1 MLSSGMCV
9 NFFLRLPWGEN
20 SINLIYFRDN
30 FTEFLTG
37 NGEKTSESAKAVSFG
52 ECFPDGSVVKNL
64 PANAGNA
71 GSIPGSGRSPGKG
84 NGNPLQYFCL
94 GNPIDREPGWG
105 NSPRGL
111 KRVGRSDQ
119 CTETLLSITS
129 PDP

>member
-1 MLSSGMCV
+1 MRV

-52 ECFPDGSVVKNL
+52 ECFPDGSVVKRL

-71 GSIPGSGRSPGKG
+71 GSIPGWGRSPGEG
-84 NGNPLQYFCL
+84 NSNTLQYYSL
-94 GNPIDREPGWG
+94 GNPQGQRSLAGYSSWG
-105 NSPRGL
+105 C
-111 KRVGRSDQ
+111 KESDM
-119 CTETLLSITS
+119 TE
-129 PDP
+129 